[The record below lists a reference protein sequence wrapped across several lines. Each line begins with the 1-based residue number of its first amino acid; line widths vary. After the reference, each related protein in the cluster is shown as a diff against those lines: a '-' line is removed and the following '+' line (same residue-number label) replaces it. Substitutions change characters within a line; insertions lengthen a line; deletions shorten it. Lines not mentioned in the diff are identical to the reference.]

1 MYNEKFENLK
11 KALRRKEEENYAKLR
26 EEVKKVR
33 ATIEKI
39 LTMIL
44 ESSASVAKT
53 NYSGL
58 EMY

>member
-11 KALRRKEEENYAKLR
+11 KALKRKEEENYAKLR

>member
-11 KALRRKEEENYAKLR
+11 KALKRKEEENYAKLR

-33 ATIEKI
+33 ATIEKV

-44 ESSASVAKT
+44 ESSANVAKT